1 MLATKISSKG
11 QIVIPKA
18 VRERLKIDS
27 GTYFSVRVEK
37 EDIVLTPMKAT
48 PIERL
53 YNRFAGER
61 ILDELEKEHADEIAG
76 ENCA

>member
-18 VRERLKIDS
+18 VRERLKIDP
-27 GTYFSVRVEK
+27 GTYFSVQIEK
-37 EDIVLTPMKAT
+37 GHIILTPMKAT

-53 YNRFAGER
+53 YKRFAGEK
-61 ILDELEKEHADEIAG
+61 IIDELEKEHANELRG
-76 ENCA
+76 ENRT

>member
-37 EDIVLTPMKAT
+37 EDIVLFLH
-48 PIERL
+48 R
-53 YNRFAGER
+53 
-61 ILDELEKEHADEIAG
+61 
-76 ENCA
+76 

>member
-1 MLATKISSKG
+1 MATTKISSKG

-18 VRERLKIDS
+18 IRERLKIAS
-27 GTYFSVRVEK
+27 GTFFDIRLEK
-37 EDIVLTPMKAT
+37 ESIVLTPAKET

-53 YNRFAGER
+53 YNRFAGET

-76 ENCA
+76 ENRA